1 MVHLYTLHELDQ
13 TEGTVQLQQ
22 TSTVGKETELVLFPR
37 PSKTDPNDPLRWSRV
52 QKHVCFFAVCSFT
65 FFTNYAIGGLAP
77 AFALLSK
84 EFGKS
89 MNETSDLLK
98 WPVLVLGLFNFFWV
112 PLANY
117 FGKRPVF
124 VFASLLLCVCYIWG
138 AFAQSFK
145 SLLWSNIV
153 AAFAGSTTE
162 ALGAAMVNDLYFLH
176 ERSSKMAIYMA
187 AISGG
192 NTIGPLICG
201 FIAETIGWRWH
212 KGIAAIAVGI
222 NFLLVVFFVPETS
235 YDRDSPGTL
244 SPSSST
250 EKEIAKED
258 VLTATVSRKT
268 AIRASQPPM
277 VLHDQMP
284 RKTYSQS
291 LKLFAAPRPQE
302 SLLYLFARPFPLC
315 AYPAVIY
322 AFLAYAVSLALT
334 VAINILSSYVL
345 SAEPYTFS
353 PALIGLVNI
362 PGLLGNLVGAFVG
375 GWCVDR
381 YSAWRSKRAAG
392 VFRPETRL
400 PLLVVPAVLVPVGC
414 LLWGYGVQRAWHWVA
429 LFWGYGLI
437 SVGLTAATAPTM
449 VYVSECYFPVQMDA
463 LLLVNGLKNI
473 VAFGFLYGVVPW
485 VDGMGYIDC
494 FGTQAGIY
502 VAILLLG
509 VPLYFYGERIRHAT
523 AKWRI
528 IL

>member
-1 MVHLYTLHELDQ
+1 MVQLYTLHELDQ
-13 TEGTVQLQQ
+13 TEGTVQLQ
-22 TSTVGKETELVLFPR
+22 TKTRSSFCFLDLRKPIPMIRFGGLG
-37 PSKTDPNDPLRWSRV
+37 SKNI
-52 QKHVCFFAVCSFT
+52 
-65 FFTNYAIGGLAP
+65 IGGMAP

-124 VFASLLLCVCYIWG
+124 VLASLLLCVAYIWG

-162 ALGAAMVNDLYFLH
+162 ALGAAIVNLTKVQDLYFLH
-176 ERSSKMAIYMA
+176 ERSSKMSIYMA
-187 AISGG
+187 SISGG

-235 YDRDSPGTL
+235 YDRDGPDTL
-244 SPSSST
+244 SASSST
-250 EKEIAKED
+250 DKEIAKED
-258 VLTATVSRKT
+258 ILASTMSRKT

-277 VLHDQMP
+277 NLPDQIP
-284 RKTYSQS
+284 KNTYGQS
-291 LKLFAAPRPQE
+291 IKLFSCPRPQA
-302 SLLYLFARPFPLC
+302 SLLHLFARPFPLS

-345 SAEPYTFS
+345 SAPPYSFS
-353 PALIGLVNI
+353 PALIGLVNV

-381 YSAWRSKRAAG
+381 YSAWRTKRAGG

-400 PLLVVPAVLVPVGC
+400 PLLVVPALLVPVGC
-414 LLWGYGVQRAWHWVA
+414 LLWGYGVERSWHWVA

-463 LLLVNGLKNI
+463 LLLVNGFKNI

-485 VDGMGYIDC
+485 VENVGYIDC

-502 VAILLLG
+502 VALLLLG

>member
-1 MVHLYTLHELDQ
+1 MVKLYTLHELDQ
-13 TEGTVQLQQ
+13 TEGT
-22 TSTVGKETELVLFPR
+22 
-37 PSKTDPNDPLRWSRV
+37 V

-65 FFTNYAIGGLAP
+65 FFTNYAIGGMAP

-124 VFASLLLCVCYIWG
+124 VLASLLLCVAYIWG

-162 ALGAAMVNDLYFLH
+162 ALGAAIVNAIQDLYFLH
-176 ERSSKMAIYMA
+176 ERSSKMSIYMA
-187 AISGG
+187 SISGG

-235 YDRDSPGTL
+235 YDRDGPDTL

-250 EKEIAKED
+250 DKEIAKED
-258 VLTATVSRKT
+258 ILTSTISRKT

-277 VLHDQMP
+277 NLPDQIP
-284 RKTYSQS
+284 KNTYGQS
-291 LKLFAAPRPQE
+291 IKFFSAPKPE
-302 SLLYLFARPFPLC
+302 ASLLHLFERPFPLS

-345 SAEPYTFS
+345 SAPPYSFS
-353 PALIGLVNI
+353 PALIGLVNV

-381 YSAWRSKRAAG
+381 YSAWRTKRAGG

-400 PLLVVPAVLVPVGC
+400 PLLVVPALLVPVGC
-414 LLWGYGVQRAWHWVA
+414 LLWGYGVERAWHWVA

-463 LLLVNGLKNI
+463 LLLVNGFKNI

-485 VDGMGYIDC
+485 VENVGYIDC

-502 VAILLLG
+502 VALLLLG

>member
-1 MVHLYTLHELDQ
+1 MVKLYTLHELDQ

-22 TSTVGKETELVLFPR
+22 TSTDTKDTELTLFPR
-37 PSKTDPNDPLRWSRV
+37 PSKIDPNDPLRWSQV

-77 AFALLSK
+77 AFALLGK

-98 WPVLVLGLFNFFWV
+98 WPVLVLGVFNFFWV

-124 VFASLLLCVCYIWG
+124 VFASLLLCVAYIWG

-162 ALGAAMVNDLYFLH
+162 ALGAAIVNDLYFLH
-176 ERSSKMAIYMA
+176 ERSSKMSIYMA
-187 AISGG
+187 SISGG

-235 YDRDSPGTL
+235 YDRDGPGTL
-244 SPSSST
+244 SPSLST
-250 EKEIAKED
+250 EKEIVKED

-277 VLHDQMP
+277 NLPEQIP
-284 RKTYSQS
+284 KNTYRQS
-291 LKLFAAPRPQE
+291 IKLFSAPRPQA
-302 SLLYLFARPFPLC
+302 SLLHLFVRPFPLS
-315 AYPAVIY
+315 AYPAIIY

-345 SAEPYTFS
+345 SAAPYSFS
-353 PALIGLVNI
+353 PALIGLVNV

-381 YSAWRSKRAAG
+381 YSAWRTKRAGG

-400 PLLVVPAVLVPVGC
+400 PLLVVPALLVPVGC
-414 LLWGYGVQRAWHWVA
+414 LLWGYGVERAWHWIA

-449 VYVSECYFPVQMDA
+449 AYVSECYFPVQMDA
-463 LLLVNGLKNI
+463 LLLVNGFKNI

-485 VDGMGYIDC
+485 VDNMGYIDC

-502 VAILLLG
+502 VAFLLLG